1 MWKAFFLAV
10 GICLCIL
17 GAECLVVERVYLK
30 PKKVQQTQ
38 EPVATSLFEQ
48 AAAPATTGP
57 REVVPPEWAPWS
69 LMAAG
74 AVVVLYSITLPKR
87 IGT

>member
-17 GAECLVVERVYLK
+17 GAECLVIERVYLK
-30 PKKVQQTQ
+30 PKAAAAGET
-38 EPVATSLFEQ
+38 PVATSLLEQ
-48 AAAPATTGP
+48 AQAPGVGVP
-57 REVVPPEWAPWS
+57 REVIPPEWAPWS

-87 IGT
+87 IGG